1 MELVTFCAVDGS
13 LDPESDRVLAAVNR
27 CVAGRVHERW
37 EVPCR

>member
-13 LDPESDRVLAAVNR
+13 PDLESDQVLAAVNR
-27 CVAGRVHERW
+27 CVAGRMNERW